1 MSPKCEL
8 RRLLEVCRNAVGTY
22 QKQDYLDSVDGGNL
36 APPPMRWHNVGQFAS
51 ELSLCDTPPSPPA
64 FNVGARVYVVQD
76 FRELHHRVFFVVKRL
91 QC

>member
-1 MSPKCEL
+1 MPL
-8 RRLLEVCRNAVGTY
+8 AHIRNIIILTRWVEEI
-22 QKQDYLDSVDGGNL
+22 LHHH
-36 APPPMRWHNVGQFAS
+36 PMRWHNVGQFAS
-51 ELSLCDTPPSPPA
+51 ELSPCDTPPSPPA